1 MRVLHR
7 TMATGQLALGVRV
20 SGADDARPP
29 VVLVHGMAG
38 DHSTWRAFASV
49 LRREGRTVVAVD
61 LRGHGRSGHAAGY
74 RLDDFRDDLRFVL
87 DDLDLD
93 VADVVAHSLG
103 AHAAL
108 RLAMDVPDRI
118 GRLVLEE
125 IPPMP
130 RDQRDLDEGIV
141 VAASLGE
148 RVRGLGWAL
157 RNPVPLIRFDRR
169 LPADVSSQFEVAD
182 PDWWARLGAVASPTL
197 VISGGRRSFLPPRH
211 LRSLSDALPDGRF
224 VEIPT
229 GHSVHRDRAADF
241 AAVVTEFLDAGRA

>member
-7 TMATGQLALGVRV
+7 PTADGDLALAVRV
-20 SGADDARPP
+20 SGADRGRPP
-29 VVLVHGMAG
+29 VLLVHGMAG
-38 DHSTWRAFASV
+38 DHSTWRAFAAA
-49 LRREGRTVVAVD
+49 LRRDDRTVVAVD
-61 LRGHGRSGHAAGY
+61 LRGHGRSGHAADY

-87 DDLDLD
+87 DDLCID

-103 AHAAL
+103 AHAVL
-108 RLAMDVPDRI
+108 RLAMEAPDRI

-125 IPPMP
+125 VPPMP

-148 RVRGLGWAL
+148 RVRGLGWAV

-169 LPADVSSQFEVAD
+169 VPADVSPQFEVAD
-182 PDWWARLGAVASPTL
+182 PDWWTRLGTVASPTL
-197 VISGGRRSFLPPRH
+197 VISGGRRSFLPPQH

-224 VEIPT
+224 IEIPT

-241 AAVVTEFLDAGRA
+241 GATVTGFLDAG